1 MINIT
6 TSTSRGFENLSD
18 LRLELKIENLN
29 NMKGKIKIIYMSLK
43 KHVVKRIYLKVE
55 MYNYLS
61 RGWQTDVRPAKYQL
75 FHLEL
80 GCYLVMLQKSQQSSL
95 SYSECKFSAQCPEH
109 GGSRPAQDDIQQWTA
124 EPCQSCS
131 NKNQVKDAISIN
143 LGPGVRHR
151 PVDWHLQPR
160 PGVHYNPIP
169 FCLIST
175 SLP

>member
-61 RGWQTDVRPAKYQL
+61 RGDRQTKELLNISYSTFSSVVILLCCKSLNKVLTIL
-75 FHLEL
+75 FHILNVNSLLSVQSTEGAARPRMTFSSGQL
-80 GCYLVMLQKSQQSSL
+80 SRVRAAPIKIKSRTQFL
-95 SYSECKFSAQCPEH
+95 
-109 GGSRPAQDDIQQWTA
+109 
-124 EPCQSCS
+124 
-131 NKNQVKDAISIN
+131 
-143 LGPGVRHR
+143 
-151 PVDWHLQPR
+151 
-160 PGVHYNPIP
+160 
-169 FCLIST
+169 LISGQE
-175 SLP
+175 